1 VVRLQ
6 YAVDVEPVPPFAIGK
21 VPVTLVVSEQYV
33 VEVEPVP
40 PLAIAN
46 VPPTV
51 TAPVVA
57 VLGVNPVDPKVIDD
71 TLVVPA
77 LEANN
82 FTVPEL
88 FLKYNFSST
97 VLSASSPATRSP
109 AAGEAEAVV
118 L

>member
-1 VVRLQ
+1 
-6 YAVDVEPVPPFAIGK
+6 
-21 VPVTLVVSEQYV
+21 
-33 VEVEPVP
+33 
-40 PLAIAN
+40 
-46 VPPTV
+46 
-51 TAPVVA
+51 

-77 LEANN
+77 LEASN

-97 VLSASSPATRSP
+97 VFNASSPATRLAPVGS
-109 AAGEAEAVV
+109 ADAVV

>member
-1 VVRLQ
+1 MVE
-6 YAVDVEPVPPFAIGK
+6 VDPVPPLAMGK
-21 VPVTLVVSEQYV
+21 VPVTLAVNEQYV
-33 VEVEPVP
+33 VEVDPVP

-46 VPPTV
+46 VPATV

-77 LEANN
+77 TEANN
-82 FTVPEL
+82 FTVPAL
-88 FLKYNFSST
+88 FLKYSFSST
-97 VLSASSPATRSP
+97 VFSASSPATRLAPVGS
-109 AAGEAEAVV
+109 ADAVV